1 MITRLRHSLS
11 TRYRQRHLLMAPA
24 VVVGLL
30 TGLVSVAFHL
40 AIDGGEALRDQVL
53 ARAGTLGAWGPWL
66 AFAWIVAAIASAG
79 AMVLHWAPE
88 TTGSG
93 IPHLKAV
100 ILGRRDFRWLRVL
113 VTKFAS
119 TVVGISGGLLL
130 GREGPS
136 VQMGGAVGQAVT
148 RLWPR
153 GIPESR
159 SALVAAGGGAGLAA
173 AFNAPLASLVFVLEE
188 LEWRCGTQEFFTAA
202 IACLVADMTCRALLG
217 QIPAFHLAV
226 TGAAPLSLLITFLP
240 LGILSG
246 LLGGLFNFG
255 LLSGQRLIALSAWPR
270 AAWWVVL
277 GGMVLAT
284 AWQFPALLGS
294 GHHIT
299 QSLLEGGAL
308 PLSVIPELFLIRFV
322 LTLGSSSSG
331 AAGGIF
337 LPCLVLGSLL
347 GLYVGELTE
356 RLFPMLDVDTRLYVV
371 AGMATFFTGVV
382 RAPLTGIV
390 LIIEMTDNYDL
401 IMPLFVGCFTALLV
415 ADWIGVPPIYDA
427 LLDAMLKRDEAGAQ
441 PS

>member
-1 MITRLRHSLS
+1 MIARLRRSLS
-11 TRYRQRHLLMAPA
+11 TRYRQRHRLMAPA
-24 VVVGLL
+24 IVVGLL

-40 AIDGGEALRDQVL
+40 ALDSGEALRDQVL
-53 ARAGTLGAWGPWL
+53 ARAGGLGAWGPWL
-66 AFAWIVAAIASAG
+66 AFAWIAAAIAIAG
-79 AMVLHWAPE
+79 GMVLQWAPE
-88 TTGSG
+88 SAGSG

-100 ILGRRDFRWLRVL
+100 ILGRRDFRWPRVL
-113 VTKFAS
+113 LTKFVS

-136 VQMGGAVGQAVT
+136 VQMGGAVGQAVA
-148 RLWPR
+148 RLWP
-153 GIPESR
+153 GKITESH
-159 SALVAAGGGAGLAA
+159 SALIAAGGGAGLAA

-217 QIPAFHLAV
+217 QNPAFHLAV
-226 TGAAPLSLLITFLP
+226 TGAAPLNLLITFLP

-246 LLGGLFNFG
+246 LLAGLFNFG
-255 LLSGQRLIALSAWPR
+255 LLGGQRLIALSTWPR
-270 AAWWVVL
+270 AAWWALL
-277 GGMVLAT
+277 GVMVLAT
-284 AWQFPALLGS
+284 AWHFPALLGS
-294 GHHIT
+294 GHRVT
-299 QSLLEGGAL
+299 QSLLEGDAL
-308 PLSVIPELFLIRFV
+308 PLSVIPVFFLIRFV

-331 AAGGIF
+331 VAGGIF

-347 GLYVGELTE
+347 GLYVGEITE
-356 RLFPMLDVDTRLYVV
+356 QLFPLLEVDTRLYVV

-401 IMPLFVGCFTALLV
+401 IMPLFVGCFAALLV

-427 LLDAMLKRDEAGAQ
+427 LLDAMLKRDATEA
-441 PS
+441 